1 MNNATSK
8 RRSRLKPDCE
18 RKRPKYVFKA
28 CASCKRRKVRCNGKT
43 PCEFCERR
51 SIKCCYSNEFE
62 SSTNHAHHLNDRELP
77 LEEKNVG
84 RSDIVPLQQL
94 SHLVATLQDKV
105 ELLHHEIQDVPK
117 ERLSSV
123 KGDTDTQNHPKLK
136 DLRSTSPSLPDYTGP
151 TSSLFSLGVAKM
163 ILEHGRPSSP
173 EKLDPEIAGSVIT
186 TNEQDMT
193 QMEAC
198 SSTKTGSSDLGLL
211 SEINLNED
219 FRLIHLYDDIVGTLL
234 PIVDIETIK
243 MQAEML
249 WANIIYELNPNDSS
263 GGLRECDATPL
274 KMVIA
279 IALLA
284 EGGGYSRVAIDLHD
298 SLLPNVLPHA
308 VLRKFS
314 LRGQQIILL
323 NALFYMFQDDY
334 RLASRMITIGSRT
347 IIESGLHRKKVLSH
361 YFPRPEEQKEITTL
375 LYTSFVLD
383 RQINFA
389 AGLPF
394 TFRDNDIDIPEVED
408 VPYLKAMRSYVQF
421 GAQIWYSITDEHGKF
436 KRRLKEETFDFL
448 SYKVKSWQES
458 LPKALQSSQD
468 ELGSVE
474 SIPFEDRK
482 AYLIRSILFLRANQ
496 IRILVLRPLLYSYQT
511 AKANPGHA
519 DTLVQLA
526 TNTINK
532 VLEMDRQ
539 SNLYRTQI
547 PILNHFLSSALC
559 SLFLV
564 LAHYSRLSTTE
575 FTTSESAAV
584 VDAIANGLS
593 LLRTYLFSLSSQRL
607 LRKFTGP
614 QGLISHLGLLKNCNH
629 FDKLLLEKLDIDK
642 FTGLDNVALDRNP
655 VMEGNDHPL
664 HDYSNPTGSEWP
676 LELSLP
682 SPVTPGDISQLFA
695 SYELDFMGFNLL

>member
-1 MNNATSK
+1 
-8 RRSRLKPDCE
+8 
-18 RKRPKYVFKA
+18 
-28 CASCKRRKVRCNGKT
+28 
-43 PCEFCERR
+43 
-51 SIKCCYSNEFE
+51 
-62 SSTNHAHHLNDRELP
+62 
-77 LEEKNVG
+77 
-84 RSDIVPLQQL
+84 
-94 SHLVATLQDKV
+94 
-105 ELLHHEIQDVPK
+105 
-117 ERLSSV
+117 
-123 KGDTDTQNHPKLK
+123 
-136 DLRSTSPSLPDYTGP
+136 
-151 TSSLFSLGVAKM
+151 
-163 ILEHGRPSSP
+163 
-173 EKLDPEIAGSVIT
+173 
-186 TNEQDMT
+186 
-193 QMEAC
+193 
-198 SSTKTGSSDLGLL
+198 
-211 SEINLNED
+211 
-219 FRLIHLYDDIVGTLL
+219 
-234 PIVDIETIK
+234 
-243 MQAEML
+243 
-249 WANIIYELNPNDSS
+249 
-263 GGLRECDATPL
+263 
-274 KMVIA
+274 
-279 IALLA
+279 
-284 EGGGYSRVAIDLHD
+284 
-298 SLLPNVLPHA
+298 
-308 VLRKFS
+308 
-314 LRGQQIILL
+314 
-323 NALFYMFQDDY
+323 
-334 RLASRMITIGSRT
+334 
-347 IIESGLHRKKVLSH
+347 
-361 YFPRPEEQKEITTL
+361 
-375 LYTSFVLD
+375 
-383 RQINFA
+383 
-389 AGLPF
+389 
-394 TFRDNDIDIPEVED
+394 
-408 VPYLKAMRSYVQF
+408 MRSYVQF

>member
-1 MNNATSK
+1 
-8 RRSRLKPDCE
+8 
-18 RKRPKYVFKA
+18 
-28 CASCKRRKVRCNGKT
+28 
-43 PCEFCERR
+43 
-51 SIKCCYSNEFE
+51 
-62 SSTNHAHHLNDRELP
+62 
-77 LEEKNVG
+77 
-84 RSDIVPLQQL
+84 
-94 SHLVATLQDKV
+94 
-105 ELLHHEIQDVPK
+105 
-117 ERLSSV
+117 
-123 KGDTDTQNHPKLK
+123 
-136 DLRSTSPSLPDYTGP
+136 
-151 TSSLFSLGVAKM
+151 
-163 ILEHGRPSSP
+163 
-173 EKLDPEIAGSVIT
+173 
-186 TNEQDMT
+186 
-193 QMEAC
+193 
-198 SSTKTGSSDLGLL
+198 
-211 SEINLNED
+211 
-219 FRLIHLYDDIVGTLL
+219 
-234 PIVDIETIK
+234 
-243 MQAEML
+243 
-249 WANIIYELNPNDSS
+249 
-263 GGLRECDATPL
+263 
-274 KMVIA
+274 
-279 IALLA
+279 
-284 EGGGYSRVAIDLHD
+284 
-298 SLLPNVLPHA
+298 
-308 VLRKFS
+308 
-314 LRGQQIILL
+314 
-323 NALFYMFQDDY
+323 
-334 RLASRMITIGSRT
+334 
-347 IIESGLHRKKVLSH
+347 
-361 YFPRPEEQKEITTL
+361 
-375 LYTSFVLD
+375 
-383 RQINFA
+383 
-389 AGLPF
+389 
-394 TFRDNDIDIPEVED
+394 
-408 VPYLKAMRSYVQF
+408 MRSYVQF

-575 FTTSESAAV
+575 LTTSESAAV